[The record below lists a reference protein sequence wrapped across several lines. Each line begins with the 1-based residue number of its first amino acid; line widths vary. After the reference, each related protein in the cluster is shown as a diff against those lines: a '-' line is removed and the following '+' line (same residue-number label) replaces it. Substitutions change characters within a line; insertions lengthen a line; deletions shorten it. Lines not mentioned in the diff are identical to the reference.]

1 MAVKAAHTWPH
12 HVGGDAPAEKTPAE
26 IDERAED
33 HINRDTGQD
42 YADGGA
48 AAPCRKNRHENEPR
62 PERHGEPLRDAGEI
76 AAFPRRQ
83 LAKRHQDKQRDEQR
97 YESEIEER
105 RTDRDFFATHGFE
118 RQRIEGADENRGAAG
133 RQKQIVEDDGALA
146 RDGREEAALLQPAC
160 PQSEESKRA
169 ADEDY
174 QNEEYKDPPRGIARE
189 GMDRRQYAG
198 ANQKGS
204 DKRQRKG
211 EDGKE
216 DRPDFEGFP
225 LFHHRCAMQQRGGRE
240 PWHHRGVLE
249 R

>member
-1 MAVKAAHTWPH
+1 MAVKAARTLAH
-12 HVGGDAPAEKTPAE
+12 HVGGDAAAEKTPAE

-48 AAPCRKNRHENEPR
+48 AAPRPKNHNENEPR

-76 AAFPRRQ
+76 AAFPRQQ

-97 YESEIEER
+97 YESQIEER

-133 RQKQIVEDDGALA
+133 GQKQIVEDDGALA
-146 RDGREEAALLQPAC
+146 RDGGEEAALLQPAC
-160 PQSEESKRA
+160 SQSEERKRS
-169 ADEDY
+169 ADEHH

-189 GMDRRQYAG
+189 SMDRRQYAG
-198 ANQKGS
+198 ANQKGP
-204 DKRQRKG
+204 DKRQGKG
-211 EDGKE
+211 QDRKE

-225 LFHHRCAMQQRGGRE
+225 FFHHRRAMQ
-240 PWHHRGVLE
+240 
-249 R
+249 